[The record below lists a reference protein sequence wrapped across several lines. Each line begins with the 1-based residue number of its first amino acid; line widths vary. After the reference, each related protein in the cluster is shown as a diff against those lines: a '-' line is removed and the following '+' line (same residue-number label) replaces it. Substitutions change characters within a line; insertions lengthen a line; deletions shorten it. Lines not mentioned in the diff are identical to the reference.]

1 MGSDEFR
8 GLRTMRHL
16 LTTVTML
23 VAALAASASASAPA
37 TSGNVE
43 FPIET
48 AAIVKATA
56 AFFDRVEASA
66 PAERKLPPVIGLPQ
80 LATPASLDLTD
91 AQSQFDGERGPVA
104 HLTGYRI
111 NWYPVDRMI
120 GAVDFMGTWNE
131 NRDLVCGFLIWDLS
145 DPALPALDSVVVNYV
160 DVGDLSSTDAHGA
173 LLDAN
178 CAYGE
183 IDQNFTVFAVEN

>member
-1 MGSDEFR
+1 MKR
-8 GLRTMRHL
+8 L
-16 LTTVTML
+16 LTTLTLGVFGL
-23 VAALAASASASAPA
+23 SASALASAPA
-37 TSGNVE
+37 ASGNVE
-43 FPIET
+43 FPVET

-56 AFFDRVEASA
+56 DFFDTVEASA
-66 PAERKLPPVIGLPQ
+66 PTPRKRAPVIGLPQ
-80 LATPASLDLTD
+80 LALPARLDMSE
-91 AQSQFDGERGPVA
+91 AQSQFGNDHGPVA

-120 GAVDFMGTWNE
+120 GAVDFMGTWND

-145 DPALPALDSVVVNYV
+145 DPALPTLDSVVVNYV
-160 DVGDLSSTDAHGA
+160 DVSDLAPADAHGA

-183 IDQNFTVFAVEN
+183 IDQNFTVFAAER